1 MFTLEHLYHTDT
13 HKTHHNNQVK
23 DQNKQHLMNSSS
35 ILVEQDPKLFWL
47 SEKNI
52 VQTARIKTDKKQKEV
67 KKKVKEKERIK
78 ESAKKIRKNEEN

>member
-1 MFTLEHLYHTDT
+1 M
-13 HKTHHNNQVK
+13 
-23 DQNKQHLMNSSS
+23 
-35 ILVEQDPKLFWL
+35 EQDPKLFWL